1 MTTSY
6 GSDRGYDSG
15 GSDIVEKVVQIR
27 RVAKVVKGGRRL
39 SFNAMVV
46 VGDGKGGV
54 GVGLGKGVAV
64 PDAVRKGTAIAK
76 KHMHHISLSG
86 STIPHAVRLRTSA
99 SEVLMKPAAPG
110 VGIIAGGAVRA
121 VMEAV
126 GIKDV
131 VAKALGSRNPINMVK
146 ATIAGL
152 DKLKGGSGPEVA
164 AAPEPVRT
172 RPAQERP
179 SVVAVGRAAPE
190 AVVAEPAAEPEA
202 PKAGEEPTALEA
214 VAEPAAEPEAPA
226 AIEEPVAEPT
236 AKPKASEAVE
246 EPVAEAVSIPDVE
259 PTKEGEA
266 PSPSRPRRAR
276 AKQSEATDSDNEET
290 DDE

>member
-39 SFNAMVV
+39 SFNAVVV

-54 GVGLGKGVAV
+54 GIGVGKGAAV

-86 STIPHAVRLRTSA
+86 STIPHTVRLRTSA
-99 SEVLMKPAAPG
+99 SEVIMKPAAPG

-152 DKLKGGSGPEVA
+152 DELKGGSGPEVT

-179 SVVAVGRAAPE
+179 SVVAVECAAPE

-202 PKAGEEPTALEA
+202 PRAGEEPTALEA

-226 AIEEPVAEPT
+226 VVEEPVAEP
-236 AKPKASEAVE
+236 KASEAIE

-276 AKQSEATDSDNEET
+276 AKRSEATDSDDEET
-290 DDE
+290 DDG